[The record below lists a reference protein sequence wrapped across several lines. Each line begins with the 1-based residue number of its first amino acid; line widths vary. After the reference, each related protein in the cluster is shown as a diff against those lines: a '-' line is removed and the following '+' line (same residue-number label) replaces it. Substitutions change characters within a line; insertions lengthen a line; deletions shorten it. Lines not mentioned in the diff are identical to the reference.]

1 MMERCDIKTWIDN
14 SKNHTDKDFRRAI
27 HIILHAISL
36 DSLLRLNMVIKG
48 GILLAIKY
56 NSDRFTRD
64 IDFSTHI
71 KYDKFDENNFIELL
85 EKKLSESVILFTEY
99 SLECKLQT
107 FKTNPKPETN
117 PTFPTICITIG
128 YANKS
133 DKREIERLKH
143 KKSTKIVSIDYSFNE
158 QTQKIDSIYLDDG
171 FEIKAYSYTDLVA
184 EKYRAILQQKV
195 RRKKGRRQDLYD
207 LYRLFSIY
215 GTLTGFD
222 ALHTLNSLIIKS
234 KSRDLEIDKYS
245 MRDDKIIEKLKD
257 EYSTLEDEIEGTLP
271 EFTAA
276 LKIVT
281 DAYEELPWD
290 EKI

>member
-1 MMERCDIKTWIDN
+1 MERYSIETWIYN
-14 SKNHTDKDFRRAI
+14 AKSLSDKDFRKAV
-27 HIILHAISL
+27 HIILHAISI
-36 DSLLRLNMVIKG
+36 DSLLRLNMIIKG

-56 NSDRFTRD
+56 NSDRFTND
-64 IDFSTHI
+64 IDFSTSI
-71 KYDKFDENNFIELL
+71 KYEQFDEKKFISIL
-85 EKKLSESVILFTEY
+85 EKKLSESVIHFTEY
-99 SLECKLQT
+99 SIECKLQT
-107 FKTNPKPETN
+107 FKTKPKPETN

-133 DKREIERLKH
+133 DKRELERLKH
-143 KKSTKIVSIDYSFNE
+143 KRSIKIVSIDYSFNE
-158 QTQKIDSIYLDDG
+158 QTQKIDNIYLDDG

-207 LYRLFSIY
+207 LHRLFSIH
-215 GTLTGFD
+215 GALKGFD
-222 ALHTLNSLIIKS
+222 AQHTLNSLIIKS

-245 MRDDKIIEKLKD
+245 MRDDKIIEKLKE
-257 EYSTLEDEIEGTLP
+257 EYSNLEDEIEGTLP

-281 DAYEELPWD
+281 DTYEELPWD
-290 EKI
+290 EKT